1 MIGNMY
7 MYTIEHWW
15 KHLCSYERAQASGI
29 AYNKE
34 NNYLIITDDW
44 WDNLTDIQKKS
55 IYETYFEE
63 Y

>member
-15 KHLCSYERAQASGI
+15 KHLGSYDRAQASGI